1 MFRVGSVIVCL
12 TRDRPQT
19 LVLTLKAVSVD
30 LKKAKLRPRV
40 LIMLDDSVNARSR
53 SHNRRILERFAKQAN
68 CFCLYHGPAEQHEML
83 AFMIAR
89 GGVDA
94 SSSNFFFRK
103 LGGLKWDLGG
113 VRSYAMVLAN
123 LIAKPSSPIT
133 MIDDDIVI
141 SPHARKVSAIDTLEQ
156 DVLDNPR
163 LLTGGTLK
171 GSPDES
177 SIETAIRIICRFIR
191 CRKHLFSSEM
201 PMPISGGLL
210 TFNSTCSHLY
220 PFPRWYNEDWAW
232 LAQYQARGY
241 SIRVERRVVAKQLS
255 SRKNL
260 SLTTMKREQDGELLF
275 EAVNWAIK
283 NYSRTYVD
291 RVLRSLAYWEDVA
304 REEVIYLNRIIELVS
319 AMEIPLAEAQ
329 LKLGQRR
336 TGIRPILRLVKHTK
350 NYVASIKPVA
360 MMRRYSRYLEG
371 VKRWRCFITAAKR
384 CEMYFDLIG
393 ERV

>member
-1 MFRVGSVIVCL
+1 M
-12 TRDRPQT
+12 RD
-19 LVLTLKAVSVD
+19 
-30 LKKAKLRPRV
+30 
-40 LIMLDDSVNARSR
+40 LDQITDVFWSALQ
-53 SHNRRILERFAKQAN
+53 NRRIA
-68 CFCLYHGPAEQHEML
+68 LYHGPAEQHETL
-83 AFMIAR
+83 AVMAER

-94 SSSNFFFRK
+94 SAFNIFFRK

-123 LIAKPSSPIT
+123 LIGKPSSPIT
-133 MIDDDIVI
+133 MIDDDIVVL
-141 SPHARKVSAIDTLEQ
+141 PHARKVSAIDTLEQ

-177 SIETAIRIICRFIR
+177 SIETAIRMICRFIGS
-191 CRKHLFSSEM
+191 RKHLFSSEM

-241 SIRVERRVVAKQLS
+241 SIRVERRVVAKHLS

-260 SLTTMKREQDGELLF
+260 
-275 EAVNWAIK
+275 
-283 NYSRTYVD
+283 
-291 RVLRSLAYWEDVA
+291 
-304 REEVIYLNRIIELVS
+304 NRIIELLS

-336 TGIRPILRLVKHTK
+336 TGVRPILRLLKHTK
-350 NYVASIKPVA
+350 NYVASIKPIA
-360 MMRRYSRYLEG
+360 MMRRYSRYLKG
-371 VKRWRCFITAAKR
+371 VKRWRCFIKAARR
-384 CEMYFDLIG
+384 CEMNFDLIG
-393 ERV
+393 GRV